1 MDYLHIKK
9 QIVKIILKFH
19 DIICHFDKFNHTAV
33 IQRLL
38 VTRNGNYDERQI
50 SRSSTSH
57 GIVYKHE
64 LNGWAALDRRN
75 TFDSF
80 SSPFKCPL
88 ARPC

>member
-38 VTRNGNYDERQI
+38 VTRNGETMTRDK
-50 SRSSTSH
+50 SR
-57 GIVYKHE
+57 GRVRVM
-64 LNGWAALDRRN
+64 A
-75 TFDSF
+75 
-80 SSPFKCPL
+80 
-88 ARPC
+88 